1 MKCDMQSIGTILY
14 NEKVTDDLIEHEFDH
29 LFLGFSN
36 ELPQS
41 NPDEVMNYRWISLDS
56 LYQDIE
62 ENAQN
67 YSVWFRYILNRMGIE
82 QFSRW
87 SQGII

>member
-1 MKCDMQSIGTILY
+1 
-14 NEKVTDDLIEHEFDH
+14 EKVTDDLIEHEFDH

-41 NPDEVMNYRWISLDS
+41 NPDEVMDYRWLSLDS

>member
-1 MKCDMQSIGTILY
+1 
-14 NEKVTDDLIEHEFDH
+14 
-29 LFLGFSN
+29 
-36 ELPQS
+36 
-41 NPDEVMNYRWISLDS
+41 MNYRWISLDS

-87 SQGII
+87 GQGII